1 MLFWVKG
8 LVACLLSTARAK
20 DADAQNSFNDKYLK
34 SYLPPGDEHYTDSWV
49 GSNSS
54 WRHYMS
60 DFSGKSGDY
69 QKYLSEYGGPQA
81 NYDQYVSLYASMA
94 GSNPT
99 SGDNYMGKGKSQ
111 LNAWNK
117 SMMTTYNLYIPGA
130 YENFAEQ
137 ATEERTEKK
146 GQGVGQGTMNEGH
159 AGGGKSEG
167 GGSGGTPWMPK
178 GGKESH
184 SEGGS
189 GGGGGG
195 GEVGYEPFARPWVV
209 QYATSEGGH
218 NAFDYEGKEFASG
231 GMEMGGVQ
239 DYADYMNQYAGEWV
253 PADSVEE
260 THESQQKDG
269 KAPSSKHEKT
279 GSSAKDESKKEETE
293 DSKDDSKDSKP
304 QHHKSSNN
312 DDSHFRTHGESG
324 SAEAKDDVDPHDK
337 SSETKR
343 SKALRHTDKKDQKEK
358 KHHKDADDKSSKVAS
373 LESAGRP
380 QVQPH
385 PAQPVL
391 PRWSV
396 SKEMASMSDDVPHPA
411 QPVLPQQSTAAKEAV
426 AEVRHAIKQLQQAAQ
441 DTTYAAWT
449 MAKHSPAPELTEE
462 QKQLA
467 EAMSRLWKVT
477 REPLNDK
484 SMKEL
489 EDAGRSASMAI
500 TRLRDAELHQL
511 RISASSTR
519 RKLLKG
525 AKDWSE
531 QLQRDAQKQEND
543 QLAKE
548 AKEAGAELEKSLSD
562 ALSDRT
568 QKKAQELLL
577 HAKQRKQLLQGV
589 LGEAVDVAQMVQK
602 DPDPVTVA
610 PPTVPEA
617 ANQVE
622 VEAVELPRPSFAA
635 DKLKA
640 VSGGYLLVAITI
652 AGLFYSVAGFLVR
665 RSAAPTRPPSR
676 EIALLAMGEP

>member
-1 MLFWVKG
+1 MPFWVKG

-94 GSNPT
+94 GSDVT

-117 SMMTTYNLYIPGA
+117 SMMTTYNLYIPGP

-159 AGGGKSEG
+159 GGGGESE

-184 SEGGS
+184 SQGGS
-189 GGGGGG
+189 GGGGGDGGGDGGGG

-260 THESQQKDG
+260 THSEEKDG
-269 KAPSSKHEKT
+269 NEPSSKHHS
-279 GSSAKDESKKEETE
+279 GSSAKDKSKKEVTE
-293 DSKDDSKDSKP
+293 DSKDDDSK
-304 QHHKSSNN
+304 QHHNAAH
-312 DDSHFRTHGESG
+312 DSINRAREADRA
-324 SAEAKDDVDPHDK
+324 AEAKEDVDPHDASDK
-337 SSETKR
+337 SQDAKR
-343 SKALRHTDKKDQKEK
+343 SKALRHTDKKDQKEE
-358 KHHKDADDKSSKVAS
+358 KHHKSAGDKASKVVS
-373 LESAGRP
+373 LESASP
-380 QVQPH
+380 EAPQPH

-396 SKEMASMSDDVPHPA
+396 SKVDEMASMSHDVPHPA
-411 QPVLPQQSTAAKEAV
+411 QPVLPQQSTAAKEAL

-500 TRLRDAELHQL
+500 ARLRDAELHQL
-511 RISASSTR
+511 RQSASSTR
-519 RKLLKG
+519 HKLLKG

-531 QLQRDAQKQEND
+531 QLQRDAREQEND
-543 QLAKE
+543 QLAQE

-602 DPDPVTVA
+602 DATVTVA
-610 PPTVPEA
+610 PPTLPK
-617 ANQVE
+617 VE
-622 VEAVELPRPSFAA
+622 IEAVEIPRPSFAA

-652 AGLFYSVAGFLVR
+652 AGLFYSVAGFLMR
-665 RSAAPTRPPSR
+665 RSAAPTRPASR